1 MKPFYFH
8 WKGHRYKVQPAGV
21 ILLVAVLV
29 IAVCLIILPIVNRSR
44 ASMAKPA
51 QSTAEPTYDAAAN
64 VIDVTKYEG
73 TILAETQDAGQD
85 YIDSTLFLGDSN
97 TARFMRITGEDG
109 STFTTKNN
117 TIGVVGM
124 GIDAISTLKCMQFST
139 GTFTMPDAVKILQPQ
154 RVIITF
160 GTNNLSGSS
169 TDATSFIDRY
179 SAQIQ
184 EIEDAY
190 PSVDII
196 VNSIPPVAKNRTY
209 TNVTM
214 TQIDAY
220 NKAIATMCQDKDWKY
235 LNSAETLKDSSS
247 GYAKEGYTISDGLH
261 LSTQGLTALFTYIR
275 THAWITEDDRPKP
288 LASIP
293 TIVGVPDGLIRT
305 DPLTNEDFTEDPAT
319 EGDTSTESGCLS
331 AYGTWDAT
339 TSTCSWPPP
348 TPSATVE
355 PTAQSTAASSTAA
368 SDNSTTD
375 NTTPTSPPPS
385 QPASSS
391 PADSPAPT
399 ETTSPANTESPAAPT
414 NSPAASEPA
423 EAAGAKG
430 TTVTAEDA
438 AATASS
444 ASVSAAETIQ

>member
-1 MKPFYFH
+1 MYMKPFYFH
-8 WKGHRYKVQPAGV
+8 WKGRRYKVQPAGV
-21 ILLVAVLV
+21 ILIVAVLV
-29 IAVCLIILPIVNRSR
+29 IVLCLILLPFVNRKR
-44 ASMAKPA
+44 AEAAATPA
-51 QSTAEPTYDAAAN
+51 ATASATYDASAN
-64 VIDVTKYEG
+64 VIDVTEYEG
-73 TILAETQDAGQD
+73 TILAEMEDAGQD

-124 GIDAISTLKCMQFST
+124 GIDAISTLRCMQFST
-139 GTFTMPDAVKILQPQ
+139 GSFTMPDAVKILQPE

-179 SAQIQ
+179 TAQIKA
-184 EIEDAY
+184 IESAY

-196 VNSIPPVAKNRTY
+196 INSIPPVARNRSY

-220 NKAIATMCQDKDWKY
+220 NKAIAAMCQKNDWKY
-235 LNSAETLKDSSS
+235 LNSAETLKDPAT

-288 LASIP
+288 LAAIP
-293 TIVGVPDGLIRT
+293 TIIGVPDGLIRT

-319 EGDTSTESGCLS
+319 EGDTSTKSGCLA
-331 AYGTWDAT
+331 AYGTWDAS
-339 TSTCSWPPP
+339 TSTCSWPTPETTATAEATATAVTTPAPGTPTVTAVPSAAP
-348 TPSATVE
+348 TPSPSATPE
-355 PTAQSTAASSTAA
+355 
-368 SDNSTTD
+368 
-375 NTTPTSPPPS
+375 TTPTPTPIPPTDPPAVEPS
-385 QPASSS
+385 TPAS
-391 PADSPAPT
+391 T
-399 ETTSPANTESPAAPT
+399 EGTQ
-414 NSPAASEPA
+414 ASEN
-423 EAAGAKG
+423 AGAKEN
-430 TTVTAEDA
+430 TVIEEA
-438 AATASS
+438 ANVQPTSS
-444 ASVSAAETIQ
+444 SNSETPQ